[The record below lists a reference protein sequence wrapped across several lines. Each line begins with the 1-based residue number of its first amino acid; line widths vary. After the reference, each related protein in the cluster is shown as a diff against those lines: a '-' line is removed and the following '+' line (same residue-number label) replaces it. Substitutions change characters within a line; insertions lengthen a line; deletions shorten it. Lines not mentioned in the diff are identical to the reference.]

1 MIISKVYPEITDHP
15 LSDML
20 ASGLIVSLGS
30 DDPALLGYDLADE
43 YQTVLEVGLVDADG
57 LRRIALD
64 GVTACW
70 LPDDDKARLRRRVE
84 PAWAAATG
92 LGAHAPMSYGRL
104 DRRRAGRMPQ
114 PSVTIGP
121 SSQHSGKSGQGP

>member
-1 MIISKVYPEITDHP
+1 MLRDRELVAEAVDRRVAFTVCPSSDVIISKVYPEITDHP

-43 YQTVLEVGLVDADG
+43 YQTVLEAGLVDADG

-70 LPDDDKARLRRRVE
+70 LPDDDKARLRQRVE

-92 LGAHAPMSYGRL
+92 LGNA
-104 DRRRAGRMPQ
+104 RRE
-114 PSVTIGP
+114 
-121 SSQHSGKSGQGP
+121 